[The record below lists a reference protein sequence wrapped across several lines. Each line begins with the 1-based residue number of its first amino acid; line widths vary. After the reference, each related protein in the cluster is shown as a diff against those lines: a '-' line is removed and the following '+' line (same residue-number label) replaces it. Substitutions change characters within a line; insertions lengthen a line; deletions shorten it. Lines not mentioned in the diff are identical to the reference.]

1 LGATL
6 KETVAREAFIF
17 SFRVICKKKKKK
29 KKILW
34 PPVAMLMRVNLIRVF
49 CFFGWRPMWHSYAGG
64 KFSLIFVWGV
74 CVGASIFFIVCFVS
88 FFVFFSPR
96 RFNSRKD
103 CQLADRFTGVP
114 SSPRSLYGCWK
125 YNSPA

>member
-64 KFSLIFVWGV
+64 KFRPIFVWGV

-88 FFVFFSPR
+88 FFVFFFPPP
-96 RFNSRKD
+96 F
-103 CQLADRFTGVP
+103 
-114 SSPRSLYGCWK
+114 
-125 YNSPA
+125 